1 MTMMNFAAIDFE
13 TATSARN
20 SACSVAVVE
29 VRDGKLYDSY
39 YTLIQ
44 PPGNR
49 YNWFNTK
56 IHGITRAD
64 TATAPDFAGIWPELA
79 AHLEG
84 RIVVAHNARFD
95 MSVLRACLQ
104 DAGLCAPGF
113 AYADTVTIAR
123 RVWPDLPNHKLDT
136 VGDFLHIDF
145 QHHNALDDARTCAAI
160 PLCAGQAVAVDDFRT
175 LAERLGF
182 RIYPFGGRS
191 QGIPQ

>member
-1 MTMMNFAAIDFE
+1 MMNFAAIDFE

-29 VRDGKLYDSY
+29 VRDGQFYDSY

-44 PPGNR
+44 PPENY
-49 YNWFNTK
+49 YNYFNTQ
-56 IHGITRAD
+56 IHGITRED
-64 TATAPDFAGIWPELA
+64 TATAPDFAAIWPELA
-79 AHLEG
+79 EHLAG

-95 MSVLRACLQ
+95 MGVLRACLQ
-104 DAGLCAPGF
+104 TADLRAPSF

-123 RVWPDLPNHKLDT
+123 RVWPELPNHKLDT

-145 QHHNALDDARTCAAI
+145 HHHNALDDARTCAAI
-160 PLCAGQAVAVDDFRT
+160 PLYAGRQMAVDDFRT

-182 RIYPFGGRS
+182 RIYPFGSRRA
-191 QGIPQ
+191 GIPR